1 MEKTF
6 VFTFS
11 SSNLS
16 EKPGI
21 LPTLLSKARGGEQ
34 AAFTELYN
42 LYFKKIYRFIY
53 FRVSH
58 KEVAEDLTEDVFV
71 KVFAKLSSLEADA
84 SFEGWLYQIARNTV
98 IDYYRDKK
106 ILVNLDEVENTLEY
120 ESNVID
126 LLELEEQQKVLL
138 SLIKELGQEQQIV
151 LKLKFFEN
159 LDNPEIAELL
169 HKSEGAI
176 RVIQHRAIAKLQ
188 SLIQERFNK
197 NNGQH

>member
-1 MEKTF
+1 MGKSF

-16 EKPGI
+16 ENSGI
-21 LPTLLSKARGGEQ
+21 LPSLLSKARGGEQ

-58 KEVAEDLTEDVFV
+58 KEVAEDLSEDVFV
-71 KVFAKLSSLEADA
+71 KVFSKLSSLSSDA

-106 ILVNLDEVENTLEY
+106 ILVDLEEVENTLE
-120 ESNVID
+120 
-126 LLELEEQQKVLL
+126 
-138 SLIKELGQEQQIV
+138 
-151 LKLKFFEN
+151 
-159 LDNPEIAELL
+159 
-169 HKSEGAI
+169 
-176 RVIQHRAIAKLQ
+176 
-188 SLIQERFNK
+188 
-197 NNGQH
+197 